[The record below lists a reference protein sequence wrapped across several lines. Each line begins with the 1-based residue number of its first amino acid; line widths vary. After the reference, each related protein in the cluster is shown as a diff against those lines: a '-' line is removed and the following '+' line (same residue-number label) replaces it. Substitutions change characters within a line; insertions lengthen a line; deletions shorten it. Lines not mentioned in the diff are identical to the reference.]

1 MPSPRMSAP
10 STIDILNRLYV
21 LHQRSLVMYLH
32 YAPPNQLAQHPR
44 AAVTLAQMVADQTRT
59 ADKLATLILQ
69 SNGLVDPGEFPMA
82 FTGLHD
88 LSLDYLV
95 KLLIERQVKHVAAC
109 ERLASALNMA
119 PYAQA
124 AAREAVGEAKGHL
137 DNLQE
142 LAAAPA
148 AA

>member
-1 MPSPRMSAP
+1 MPSP

-21 LHQRSLVMYLH
+21 LHHRSLAVYLH
-32 YAPPNQLAQHPR
+32 YAPPNRLARHPR
-44 AAVTLAQMVADQTRT
+44 AAATLAQMVADQTRT
-59 ADKLATLILQ
+59 ADKLATLVLD
-69 SNGLVDPGEFPMA
+69 SSGLVDPGEFPMS

-95 KLLIERQVKHVAAC
+95 KLLIERQRKHIVAC
-109 ERLASALNMA
+109 ERLAAALNMA

-137 DNLQE
+137 DNLEE
-142 LAAAPA
+142 LAAAA
-148 AA
+148 AAA

>member
-1 MPSPRMSAP
+1 MPAP
-10 STIDILNRLYV
+10 STIEVLNRLYV
-21 LHQRSLVMYLH
+21 LHHRSLAVYLH
-32 YAPPNQLAQHPR
+32 YAAPHRLAHNPS
-44 AAVTLAQMVADQTRT
+44 AASVLGQMVADQMRT
-59 ADKLATLILQ
+59 ADKLATMVLEA
-69 SNGLVDPGEFPMA
+69 NGQVDPGEFPMS

-88 LSLDYLV
+88 LSIEYLV

-109 ERLASALNMA
+109 ERLAGLLTLA

-124 AAREAVGEAKGHL
+124 AAREAVGEAKAHL
-137 DNLQE
+137 DNLRE

>member
-1 MPSPRMSAP
+1 MPSPRMIVP

-21 LHQRSLVMYLH
+21 LHQRSLAMYLH

-69 SNGLVDPGEFPMA
+69 SNGQVDPGEFPMA

-95 KLLIERQVKHVAAC
+95 KLLIERQVKHIAAC

>member
-1 MPSPRMSAP
+1 MPSPRTSAP

-21 LHQRSLVMYLH
+21 LHQRSLAMYLH

-44 AAVTLAQMVADQTRT
+44 AAV
-59 ADKLATLILQ
+59 ATLILQ

-95 KLLIERQVKHVAAC
+95 KLLIERQVKHIAAC

>member
-1 MPSPRMSAP
+1 MPAP
-10 STIDILNRLYV
+10 STIEVLNRLYV
-21 LHQRSLVMYLH
+21 LHHRSLAVYLH
-32 YAPPNQLAQHPR
+32 YAAPHRLAQNPS
-44 AAVTLAQMVADQTRT
+44 AASVLGQMVADQMRT
-59 ADKLATLILQ
+59 ADKLATMVLEA
-69 SNGLVDPGEFPMA
+69 NGQVDPGEFPMS

-88 LSLDYLV
+88 LSIEYLV

-109 ERLASALNMA
+109 ERLANLLALA

-124 AAREAVGEAKGHL
+124 AAREAVGEAKAHL
-137 DNLQE
+137 DNLNE

>member
-1 MPSPRMSAP
+1 MPTP

-21 LHQRSLVMYLH
+21 LHHRSLAVYLH
-32 YAPPNQLAQHPR
+32 YAQPYRLSQDARAKTVLAQIAEDHS
-44 AAVTLAQMVADQTRT
+44 RT
-59 ADKLATLILQ
+59 ADKLASLVLEA
-69 SNGLVDPGEFPMA
+69 NGQVDPGEFPMS

-88 LSLDYLV
+88 LSVEYLV
-95 KLLIERQVKHVAAC
+95 KQLIERQKKHIAAC
-109 ERLASALNMA
+109 EKLADALALA

-142 LAAAPA
+142 LAGEPA
-148 AA
+148 AV